1 MSCMKPL
8 VIQTESLDPEPAA
21 WLSER
26 CELVVISPD
35 DESFADRARN
45 AQGLLVRT
53 YTNVN
58 GDFLDVF
65 PDLKVVGRAGVGVDN
80 IDLPAC
86 EERGIRVVYTPESNT
101 QSVVEYVTC
110 LLCDGLR
117 PRIELEGIVSGPEWN
132 SLRATVCADKQMNEL
147 TLGILGLGRIGRRV
161 AEVAR
166 AIGFRVIYHDLLNIP
181 EHDRH
186 GATPVG
192 LDELLRQSDV
202 LTIHID
208 GRPSNHGFL
217 DRRKIAMLQDH
228 AFLINAS
235 RGFVIEE
242 YDLAEWLTAHPGAQA
257 SLDVHAR
264 EPIDEDNPL
273 LLVKNARLLP
283 HLASRTRTGL
293 TNMSWVVRDVW
304 KVISGEEPRHDAVRD
319 ARQWNHRMP
328 KK

>member
-1 MSCMKPL
+1 MSDMKPL

-21 WLSER
+21 WLAER
-26 CELVVISPD
+26 CELVVVSPD
-35 DESFADRARN
+35 EESFAERARN

-53 YTNVN
+53 YTDVN
-58 GDFLDVF
+58 PEFLSKF

-117 PRIELEGIVSGPEWN
+117 PRIELEGIVSRSEWT
-132 SLRATVCADKQMNEL
+132 SLRSTICAERQMNEL

-166 AIGFRVIYHDLLNIP
+166 AIGFKVIYHDLLNIS
-181 EHDRH
+181 EQDRH
-186 GATPVG
+186 GATPVS
-192 LDELLRQSDV
+192 LNELLQQSDV

-208 GRPSNHGFL
+208 GRASNHGFL
-217 DRRKIAMLQDH
+217 DRNRIAMLQDH

-235 RGFVIEE
+235 RGFVIDENS
-242 YDLAEWLTAHPGAQA
+242 LAEWLTAHPGAQA

-264 EPIDEDNPL
+264 EPVDQDNPL

-304 KVISGEEPRHDAVRD
+304 RVISGEEPVHDAVRD
-319 ARQWNHRMP
+319 ARQWNDQMP